1 MELLEQISEHLQKGK
16 AKEVRELVQQA
27 VDEGIPSQIILEEG
41 LLSGMGIISEK
52 FKRNEVFVPE
62 VLVAARA
69 MSQGAALLKP
79 LLIAD
84 GVKARGRVN
93 CQVICCSTLL
103 VATMGVMEEV
113 VKAAEAAGIRD
124 SVKIMVGGAPVTED
138 FCRQIGADAYTPDA
152 VTAAELAVQFCA

>member
-41 LLSGMGIISEK
+41 LLSGMGIIGEK
-52 FKRNEVFVPE
+52 FKKNEVFVPE

-79 LLIAD
+79 LLIAHD
-84 GVKARGRVN
+84 RLKR
-93 CQVICCSTLL
+93 L
-103 VATMGVMEEV
+103 V
-113 VKAAEAAGIRD
+113 
-124 SVKIMVGGAPVTED
+124 
-138 FCRQIGADAYTPDA
+138 
-152 VTAAELAVQFCA
+152 